1 MISSQTGCVL
11 GQNALYATDL
21 SKSHYSKFKN
31 GLQVLVLMWTKGL

>member
-21 SKSHYSKFKN
+21 SNSHYSELN
-31 GLQVLVLMWTKGL
+31 GLTSSLMWTKGQ